1 MLAYAANRPAAGKG
15 QSSPNTLLV
24 VISAHVAVVAAVMSV
39 KMDLPRH
46 IKEPPTI
53 VDFFADPTPPAPQ
66 PEPQRAPQPGTFKPT
81 LDHPAPQVPLP
92 AFDSVPVDPTGPTVD
107 VGPSAG
113 GNSTVIPDIP
123 KPIVTPIHRGALL
136 LTSAW
141 ELKPPYP
148 ASKLLGEEEAVLT
161 LRLSID
167 ERGRVVAVDPV
178 GRADGEFLA
187 AARRHLIAHWR
198 YAPAT
203 DDGRAVGSTT
213 TITLRFQLDG

>member
-1 MLAYAANRPAAGKG
+1 MI
-15 QSSPNTLLV
+15 T
-24 VISAHVAVVAAVMSV
+24 IS
-39 KMDLPRH
+39 
-46 IKEPPTI
+46 
-53 VDFFADPTPPAPQ
+53 
-66 PEPQRAPQPGTFKPT
+66 
-81 LDHPAPQVPLP
+81 
-92 AFDSVPVDPTGPTVD
+92 
-107 VGPSAG
+107 PSAAQPAVRLT
-113 GNSTVIPDIP
+113 SR
-123 KPIVTPIHRGALL
+123 PIVTPIHRGARL
-136 LTSAW
+136 LTSTS

-148 ASKLLGEEEAVLT
+148 ASKLLREEEAVLT

-198 YAPAT
+198 YSPAT